1 VLCVK
6 VAANMDIIELKQ
18 AYLNTNYTIYKNSI
32 FEEGLI
38 LNINKVAIFKS
49 ALPELKEWA
58 FITAW
63 NPNSKE
69 LTPEENK
76 QRNSNLLDDIRSEG
90 YISHLGSGI
99 SQDGNWSEDSFF
111 IENVSKEEALVYALK
126 YEQCAFV
133 YGKVNQMAELIWTS
147 NCK

>member
-1 VLCVK
+1 M
-6 VAANMDIIELKQ
+6 NIDELKQ
-18 AYLNTNYTIYKNSI
+18 AYLNTNYTININSI
-32 FEEGLI
+32 FKEELT
-38 LNINKVAIFKS
+38 LHINKVTNLKNV
-49 ALPELKEWA
+49 LPELKEWA

-76 QRNSNLLDDIRSEG
+76 QRNANLLDDIRSKG
-90 YISHLGSGI
+90 YASHLGRGS
-99 SQDGNWSEDSFF
+99 SEDGNRSEDSFF

-133 YGKVNQMAELIWTS
+133 YGKVNQVSELIWTTK
-147 NCK
+147 CI

>member
-1 VLCVK
+1 
-6 VAANMDIIELKQ
+6 MDINELKQ
-18 AYLNTNYTIYKNSI
+18 AYLNTNYTINKNSI
-32 FEEGLI
+32 FKEELT
-38 LNINKVAIFKS
+38 LHINKVTNLKN

-76 QRNSNLLDDIRSEG
+76 QRNANLLDDIRSKG
-90 YISHLGSGI
+90 YTTHLGCGSL
-99 SQDGNWSEDSFF
+99 QDGNWSEDSFF
-111 IENVSKEEALVYALK
+111 IENISKEEALFYALK

-133 YGKVNQMAELIWTS
+133 YGKANQVSELIWTTK
-147 NCK
+147 CI